1 MPHSYSYKNSLKSD
15 ASDELV
21 NVYLQR
27 PLAGLI
33 TFAAFP
39 TPIAPNH
46 LTLLAIFFGI
56 LGGVLLAVP
65 VAHMT
70 LAAVC
75 FYLKDI
81 LDSADGQLARA
92 KQLFSRRG
100 RFLDSIGD
108 FVVNLSLF
116 GGISF
121 FLIRSGISPA
131 SSLLV
136 GIIGFLGVSLRV
148 SYHVF
153 YQTSFLHG
161 KGEYETNRVI
171 EEILPKDLREDAV
184 TLRLQRVFVFL
195 YGWQDRMMMR
205 IDRWCAGGEP
215 GLQGERWY
223 QNRGALRLSGAL
235 GIGTEYVILSICLLL
250 HEMRLYLAFTIV
262 VLNAVWLMSI
272 FYRKVVLSKRIA
284 VE

>member
-1 MPHSYSYKNSLKSD
+1 MPPAYSYKNSLKSD

-21 NVYLQR
+21 NLYLQR

-33 TFAAFP
+33 TFAVFP
-39 TPIAPNH
+39 TRITPNH
-46 LTLLAIFFGI
+46 LTILAIALG
-56 LGGVLLAVP
+56 LAGGVFVAVP
-65 VAHMT
+65 AT
-70 LAAVC
+70 QYSLAAVC
-75 FYLKDI
+75 FYLKDL

-108 FVVNLSLF
+108 FVVNVSLF
-116 GGISF
+116 TGISF
-121 FLIRSGISPA
+121 FLIRRGVSPV

-161 KGEYETNRVI
+161 KGRYETNRVI
-171 EEILPKDLREDAV
+171 EEILPEDLREDVV

-205 IDRWCAGGEP
+205 IDRWCAGGNS
-215 GLQGERWY
+215 GLQRGDWY
-223 QNRGALRLSGAL
+223 QNRIALRLSGAL
-235 GIGTEYVILSICLLL
+235 GIGTEYVFLAICLLL
-250 HEMRLYLAFTIV
+250 HEVRLYLVFTIV

-272 FYRKVVLSKRIA
+272 FYRKIVLSKRIDK
-284 VE
+284 E

>member
-1 MPHSYSYKNSLKSD
+1 MAPSYSYKNSLKSD

-21 NVYLQR
+21 NIYLQR

-33 TFAAFP
+33 TFAVFP
-39 TPIAPNH
+39 TRITPNH
-46 LTLLAIFFGI
+46 LTILAIAFG
-56 LGGVLLAVP
+56 LAGGVLLALP
-65 VAHMT
+65 TAHLT
-70 LAAVC
+70 IAAGC

-92 KQLFSRRG
+92 KQLYSRRG

-108 FVVNLSLF
+108 FVVNLAVF
-116 GGISF
+116 GGIVF
-121 FLIRSGISPA
+121 FLVRSDISPVL
-131 SSLLV
+131 SFLV

-161 KGEYETNRVI
+161 NGEYKTNRVI
-171 EEILPKDLREDAV
+171 EEILPKDLREDTV
-184 TLRLQRVFVFL
+184 TLRLQRMFVFL

-215 GLQGERWY
+215 VLTRDDWY
-223 QNRGALRLSGAL
+223 RNRIGVRLSGAM
-235 GIGTEYVILSICLLL
+235 GIGTEYVILTICLLL
-250 HEMRLYLAFTIV
+250 HEMRLYLALTIV

-272 FYRKVVLSKRIA
+272 FYRKVVLSKRITM
-284 VE
+284 E

>member
-1 MPHSYSYKNSLKSD
+1 MPPSYSYKNSLKSD

-33 TFAAFP
+33 TFAVFP
-39 TPIAPNH
+39 TRITPNH
-46 LTLLAIFFGI
+46 LTILAVAFG
-56 LGGVLLAVP
+56 LAGGVLLALP
-65 VAHMT
+65 TAHLT
-70 LAAVC
+70 IAAVC

-92 KQLFSRRG
+92 KQLYSRRG

-108 FVVNLSLF
+108 FVVNLALF
-116 GGISF
+116 GGIAF
-121 FLIRSGISPA
+121 FLVRSGISPVL
-131 SSLLV
+131 SLLA
-136 GIIGFLGVSLRV
+136 GIIGFFGVNLRV

-161 KGEYETNRVI
+161 KGEYTTNRVI
-171 EEILPKDLREDAV
+171 EEVLPKDLREDTV
-184 TLRLQRVFVFL
+184 TLRLQRVFVLL

-205 IDRWCAGGEP
+205 MDRWSAGGTS
-215 GLQGERWY
+215 GLQEGDWY
-223 QNRGALRLSGAL
+223 RNRIGVRLSGAM
-235 GIGTEYVILSICLLL
+235 GIGTEYVILTICLLL
-250 HEMRLYLAFTIV
+250 HEVRLYLVFTFV

-272 FYRKVVLSKRIA
+272 FYRKGVLSKRIA
-284 VE
+284 KG